1 MGYPRPAMVRDVS
14 FDVDLAEKVALVGAN
29 GAGKSTTLRGVFCLA
44 NRLAGTVCVEG
55 NEVAPR
61 PQALVDVGV
70 AYVPEGRHVF
80 PQLTVEENLVVAA
93 LASPRTRSRAGE
105 VVESVFD
112 SSELLASMR
121 KRRAGA
127 LSGGQQQLL
136 AIWRALSQEPRYL
149 LVDEPSLGLS
159 PVAVDSVYEQLDRL
173 VSRGVGL
180 LLVEQ
185 NVELALTLCSRA
197 YVLQAGEIA
206 ASGRT
211 PDLADTALVRE
222 LYFGAA

>member
-1 MGYPRPAMVRDVS
+1 MSLELELG
-14 FDVDLAEKVALVGAN
+14 EKVALVGAN

-44 NRLAGTVCVEG
+44 NRIAGAVYVEG
-55 NEVAPR
+55 HQVVPR

-80 PQLTVEENLVVAA
+80 GQLTVEENLAVAA
-93 LASPRTRSRAGE
+93 LASPRTRSRVGE
-105 VVESVFD
+105 VLERVFD

-121 KRRAGA
+121 NRRAGA

-159 PVAVDSVYEQLDRL
+159 PVAVDSVYEQLDHL
-173 VSRGVGL
+173 VSRGVAL

-185 NVELALTLCSRA
+185 NVELALSLCSRA

-206 ASGRT
+206 ASGQT
-211 PDLADTALVRE
+211 SDLANTALVRE